1 MLNTTESQI
10 KIVRLQSG
18 EDIIAD
24 CTAIEDS
31 DTVLLNRPMH
41 IIFKRVSTGRSVM
54 MMMPW
59 LPIELIKENSA
70 IIYEADIL
78 TVIDPKDDLVEYYS
92 NAVCDEDVKHATE
105 SSIRPQLFDND
116 DDDDD
121 SDADDERVAL
131 WRKRERGAGQV
142 EGNSGLE
149 REPRTQCEEKE
160 REKNHVH
167 QRQNVEEFGAEP
179 DCAREFHCE
188 AGWEEL

>member
-41 IIFKRVSTGRSVM
+41 ILFKRVSTGKSVM

-105 SSIRPQLFDND
+105 SSIRPQLFDEYD
-116 DDDDD
+116 DDGPT
-121 SDADDERVAL
+121 DAQLDEEEL
-131 WRKRERGAGQV
+131 
-142 EGNSGLE
+142 LE
-149 REPRTQCEEKE
+149 LLKE
-160 REKNHVH
+160 RRNSNVH
-167 QRQNVEEFGAEP
+167 
-179 DCAREFHCE
+179 
-188 AGWEEL
+188 

>member
-116 DDDDD
+116 NDDGPT
-121 SDADDERVAL
+121 DAELDE
-131 WRKRERGAGQV
+131 
-142 EGNSGLE
+142 
-149 REPRTQCEEKE
+149 EELIELLKE
-160 REKNHVH
+160 RRNSKVH
-167 QRQNVEEFGAEP
+167 
-179 DCAREFHCE
+179 
-188 AGWEEL
+188 

>member
-92 NAVCDEDVKHATE
+92 NAVCDDNVKFATE
-105 SSIRPQLFDND
+105 SSIRPELFDGEDGENND
-116 DDDDD
+116 EPT
-121 SDADDERVAL
+121 DAQLDEEEL
-131 WRKRERGAGQV
+131 IELLRERR
-142 EGNSGLE
+142 NN
-149 REPRTQCEEKE
+149 K
-160 REKNHVH
+160 VH
-167 QRQNVEEFGAEP
+167 
-179 DCAREFHCE
+179 
-188 AGWEEL
+188 

>member
-41 IIFKRVSTGRSVM
+41 IVFKRVSTGRSVM

-105 SSIRPQLFDND
+105 SSIRPQLFDGED
-116 DDDDD
+116 DDDGPTG
-121 SDADDERVAL
+121 AELDE
-131 WRKRERGAGQV
+131 
-142 EGNSGLE
+142 
-149 REPRTQCEEKE
+149 EELIELLKE
-160 REKNHVH
+160 RRNSKVH
-167 QRQNVEEFGAEP
+167 
-179 DCAREFHCE
+179 
-188 AGWEEL
+188 

>member
-41 IIFKRVSTGRSVM
+41 IVFKRVSTGKSVM

-105 SSIRPQLFDND
+105 SSIRPQLFDEYNND
-116 DDDDD
+116 DEPT
-121 SDADDERVAL
+121 DAQLDEEEL
-131 WRKRERGAGQV
+131 
-142 EGNSGLE
+142 LE
-149 REPRTQCEEKE
+149 LLKE
-160 REKNHVH
+160 RRNSNVH
-167 QRQNVEEFGAEP
+167 
-179 DCAREFHCE
+179 
-188 AGWEEL
+188 

>member
-41 IIFKRVSTGRSVM
+41 IVFKRVSTGKSVM

-105 SSIRPQLFDND
+105 SSIRPQLFDEYND
-116 DDDDD
+116 DDEPT
-121 SDADDERVAL
+121 DAQLDEEEL
-131 WRKRERGAGQV
+131 
-142 EGNSGLE
+142 LE
-149 REPRTQCEEKE
+149 LLKE
-160 REKNHVH
+160 RRNSNVH
-167 QRQNVEEFGAEP
+167 
-179 DCAREFHCE
+179 
-188 AGWEEL
+188 

>member
-41 IIFKRVSTGRSVM
+41 IVFKRVSTGRSVM

-92 NAVCDEDVKHATE
+92 NAVCDEDVKRATE
-105 SSIRPQLFDND
+105 ASIRPQLFDGEED
-116 DDDDD
+116 DDEEPT
-121 SDADDERVAL
+121 DAQLDEEEL
-131 WRKRERGAGQV
+131 IELLRERR
-142 EGNSGLE
+142 NS
-149 REPRTQCEEKE
+149 K
-160 REKNHVH
+160 VH
-167 QRQNVEEFGAEP
+167 
-179 DCAREFHCE
+179 
-188 AGWEEL
+188 

>member
-41 IIFKRVSTGRSVM
+41 IVFKRVSTGKSVM

-78 TVIDPKDDLVEYYS
+78 TVINPKDDLVEYYS

-116 DDDDD
+116 DDDDGPT
-121 SDADDERVAL
+121 DAELDE
-131 WRKRERGAGQV
+131 
-142 EGNSGLE
+142 
-149 REPRTQCEEKE
+149 EELIELLKE
-160 REKNHVH
+160 RRNSKVH
-167 QRQNVEEFGAEP
+167 
-179 DCAREFHCE
+179 
-188 AGWEEL
+188 